1 MKRTLIIIIGV
12 IVVGGLAL
20 VGAFSL
26 FRGPTLGVIV
36 NVLRFLGTPIAQEQ
50 SKEAPPQDPSFL
62 EDRDRDGLSDAKE
75 EIYGTNSDLPDT
87 DGDGFTDGDE
97 VRKGFD
103 PTVAGQGKIADN
115 PALMANLTIA
125 YFEWARETSNIE
137 DPQLSEQ
144 AIQTFLV
151 SRKQDRLVLPT
162 VEDSEIVRI
171 DATGPEATKEYLDAF
186 AQVKLPPITASY
198 LDLAEGSLRE
208 DTRTIVDAVVLGIDS
223 TYEQIRRIPAPPEAI
238 DVQRRQLQMI
248 KALKQLFLDLKG
260 IRRDPVKLI
269 RDVSW
274 GNQLVIF
281 SSDTEKKRQELDL
294 VYTNPAFQP
303 RAPVE

>member
-12 IVVGGLAL
+12 IVIGGLAL

-87 DGDGFTDGDE
+87 DCDGFTDGDE

-171 DATGPEATKEYLDAF
+171 DATGPEVTKEYLDAF

-198 LDLAEGSLRE
+198 
-208 DTRTIVDAVVLGIDS
+208 
-223 TYEQIRRIPAPPEAI
+223 
-238 DVQRRQLQMI
+238 
-248 KALKQLFLDLKG
+248 
-260 IRRDPVKLI
+260 
-269 RDVSW
+269 
-274 GNQLVIF
+274 
-281 SSDTEKKRQELDL
+281 
-294 VYTNPAFQP
+294 
-303 RAPVE
+303 